1 MKKLLLI
8 ALLCPL
14 LTYGRGEC
22 EVHYLSETEES
33 IQLSV
38 VVSDTKKKDV
48 VWSACYEAIRALLFD
63 GVKGSKRRSIPYV
76 ADEYGSRNVHEA
88 YYHRLFD
95 QAGYYQFIT
104 DYAIVEKGKRK
115 MPGKKIKYRVVDLNV
130 NLKLLKYSLTEHNI
144 IRKFGV

>member
-1 MKKLLLI
+1 MRKLLLI
-8 ALLCPL
+8 VLLCPL
-14 LTYGRGEC
+14 LAYGRGEC
-22 EVHYLSETEES
+22 EVHYLSETDES

-38 VVSDTKKKDV
+38 VVSDTKKKEV
-48 VWSACYEAIRALLFD
+48 VWSACYEAIRVLLFE
-63 GVKGSKRRSIPYV
+63 GVKGSRHRQNPYV

-95 QAGYYQFIT
+95 KNGFYQFIT

-115 MPGKKIKYRVVDLNV
+115 IPGRKIKYRVVDVNV
-130 NLKLLKYSLTEHNI
+130 NLKALKYSLTEHSI